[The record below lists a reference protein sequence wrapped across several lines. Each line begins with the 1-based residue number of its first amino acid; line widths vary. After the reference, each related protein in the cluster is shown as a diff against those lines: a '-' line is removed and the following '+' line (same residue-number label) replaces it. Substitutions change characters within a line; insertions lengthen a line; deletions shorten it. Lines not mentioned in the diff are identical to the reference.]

1 MSEDGS
7 KEIYHF
13 HRGNSPLLSDV
24 IYSIAIDDISGEVF
38 FGTENGII
46 SFRSTATQGPEI
58 QEEKLLVFPNPVRP
72 NYNGTIAI
80 SGMVTN
86 ANVKITDTYGNL
98 VYQTT
103 ALGGQAIWN
112 GKNFD
117 GQRVATGVYL
127 VFSTD
132 EDTGEQGAMAK
143 ILFVK

>member
-1 MSEDGS
+1 M
-7 KEIYHF
+7 
-13 HRGNSPLLSDV
+13 
-24 IYSIAIDDISGEVF
+24 
-38 FGTENGII
+38 
-46 SFRSTATQGPEI
+46 
-58 QEEKLLVFPNPVRP
+58 VFPNPVRP